1 MEWIKR
7 TYFFQNMLSI
17 KFHESGQILESIE
30 IFSFVVE
37 IHNEAVN
44 FVRRRF
50 FDSIL
55 KKFIRI
61 YYVKISQNNKFFGER
76 IKQNMIKII
85 HSQILITKC
94 LKTFWLKGIK
104 TNLGRIELK
113 QIERILSQWDKLIKN
128 EEDWNKELD

>member
-1 MEWIKR
+1 
-7 TYFFQNMLSI
+7 MLSI
-17 KFHESGQILESIE
+17 KFHEYGQILESIE

-44 FVRRRF
+44 FVWRRF

-55 KKFIRI
+55 KKFSRI
-61 YYVKISQNNKFFGER
+61 YCVKISQNNEFFGER

-94 LKTFWLKGIK
+94 LKTFRLKRIK

-113 QIERILSQWDKLIKN
+113 QIERILG
-128 EEDWNKELD
+128 